1 MSNGGVRYTLV
12 DTSTANVPVV
22 AAAVHNAGMNIPGG
36 AVDEVIVRMAFT
48 LNAAGNIAADTSNII
63 DSFRLILNGET
74 VWDYQAQI
82 SDNANNAAGTF
93 GYLLNSLGPGRSVD
107 VNTQAATREYYF
119 RIPVGRNI
127 APGISRLEYTLGYA
141 ALTGAGGAPTAAST
155 EFWIRYNPA
164 MQTTTTLGAA
174 TTAPYTATTQ
184 QVVCR
189 VPQNVPGTLAGVLLQ
204 SDQDAADDITDIRVV
219 SQSDFAMDTDMWRM
233 LNGDLYNGVQFMDPA
248 TAAGL
253 QMGQALLGPQIFIP
267 LYQLSLADDL
277 RMQVTATAAN
287 TLSIT
292 PVLTSPIAGKPAPAQ
307 TQTESV
313 PTNVAKSVLSA
324 SGASL

>member
-12 DTSTANVPVV
+12 DTSATNVPVV
-22 AAAVHNAGMNIPGG
+22 AAATHNAGMNIPGG
-36 AVDEVIVRMAFT
+36 AIDEVIVRFGFT
-48 LNAAGNIAADTSNII
+48 LNAAGDIAADTSNII

-74 VWDYQAQI
+74 VWDYQASI

-107 VNTQAATREYYF
+107 VNTGTAVREYYA
-119 RIPVGRNI
+119 RIPVGRNA
-127 APGISRLEYTLGYA
+127 APGISRLEYSLGYA
-141 ALTGAGGAPTAAST
+141 ALTGAAGAPTVAST
-155 EFWIRYNPA
+155 EFWIRYNSA
-164 MQTTTTLGAA
+164 METTTTLGAA

-184 QVVCR
+184 QIVAR
-189 VPQNVPGTLAGVLLQ
+189 VPQNVPGTLAGVLIQ
-204 SDQDAADDITDIRVV
+204 TDQDAADEITDIRVV
-219 SQSDFAMDTDMWRM
+219 SQSDFAMDVDMWRM

-253 QMGQALLGPQIFIP
+253 QMGQALLGCIFLP
-267 LYQLSLADDL
+267 LFQLSLADDL
-277 RMQVTATAAN
+277 RLQVTANAAN

-307 TQTESV
+307 VQTESV
-313 PTNVAKSVLSA
+313 PTNIAKSVLSA
-324 SGASL
+324 SGAQN

>member
-12 DTSTANVPVV
+12 DTSTTNVPVV
-22 AAAVHNAGMNIPGG
+22 AAAVHSAGMNIPGG
-36 AVDEVIVRMAFT
+36 AIDEVIVRFAFT

-82 SDNANNAAGTF
+82 SDNANNGSGTF

-107 VNTQAATREYYF
+107 VNTGTAVREYYI
-119 RIPVGRNI
+119 RVPIGRN
-127 APGISRLEYTLGYA
+127 ADPGISRLEYSLGYA

-164 MQTTTTLGAA
+164 MSTTVTLGAA
-174 TTAPYTATTQ
+174 TTAPYTASTQ
-184 QVVCR
+184 QVVAR
-189 VPQNVPGTLAGVLLQ
+189 VPQNVPGTLAGVLIQ
-204 SDQDAADDITDIRVV
+204 TDQDAADEITDIRVV
-219 SQSDFAMDTDMWRM
+219 SQSDFAMDIDMWRL
-233 LNGDLYNGVQFMDPA
+233 LNGNLSGIYFMDPA
-248 TAAGL
+248 TANGL
-253 QMGQALLGPQIFIP
+253 QMGQALLGQIFVP

-277 RMQVTATAAN
+277 RMQVTANAGG

-292 PVLTSPIAGKPAPAQ
+292 PVMTSPIAGKPAPAQ
-307 TQTESV
+307 VQTETV
-313 PTNVAKSVLSA
+313 PTNIAKSVLAA
-324 SGASL
+324 SGAQN

>member
-12 DTSTANVPVV
+12 DTSAASVPVV
-22 AAAVHNAGMNIPGG
+22 AAATYNAGMNIPGG
-36 AVDEVIVRMAFT
+36 AVDEIIVRFAFT
-48 LNAAGNIAADTSNII
+48 LNAAADISADTSNII
-63 DSFRLILNGET
+63 DSLRFVLNGET
-74 VWDYQAQI
+74 VWDYQASI
-82 SDNANNAAGTF
+82 SDNANNACGTF

-107 VNTQAATREYYF
+107 VNTGGTGREYF
-119 RIPVGRNI
+119 IRVPVGRNI
-127 APGISRLEYTLGYA
+127 APGISRLEYSLGFA

-204 SDQDAADDITDIRVV
+204 TNQDAADEITDVRIV
-219 SQSDFAMDTDMWRM
+219 SQSDFAMDIDMWRL
-233 LNGDLYNGVQFMDPA
+233 LNGDLYNGVEFMDPA
-248 TAAGL
+248 TTAGL
-253 QMGQALLGPQIFIP
+253 QFGQALLGQVFIP

-277 RMQVTATAAN
+277 RMQITANAAN
-287 TLSIT
+287 TLSVT

-307 TQTESV
+307 VQTESV
-313 PTNVAKSVLSA
+313 PTNTAKSVLAA
-324 SGASL
+324 SGAQN

>member
-1 MSNGGVRYTLV
+1 MSQGVRYTLV
-12 DTSTANVPVV
+12 DTSATNVPIV

-36 AVDEVIVRMAFT
+36 AVDEVIVRFAFT
-48 LNAAGNIAADTSNII
+48 LNAAGDIAADTSNII

-74 VWDYQAQI
+74 VWDYQASI

-107 VNTQAATREYYF
+107 VNTQAATREYYI
-119 RIPVGRNI
+119 RVPIGRNI

-189 VPQNVPGTLAGVLLQ
+189 VPQNVPGTLAGVLIQ
-204 SDQDAADDITDIRVV
+204 TDQDAADEITDIRVV
-219 SQSDFAMDTDMWRM
+219 SQSDFAMDVDMWRM

-253 QMGQALLGPQIFIP
+253 QFGQALLGQVFIP

-277 RMQVTATAAN
+277 RMQVTANAAN

-292 PVLTSPIAGKPAPAQ
+292 PVLTNPISGKPAPAQ
-307 TQTESV
+307 VQTESV
-313 PTNVAKSVLSA
+313 PTNTAKSVLAA
-324 SGASL
+324 SGAQN

>member
-1 MSNGGVRYTLV
+1 MSQGVRYTLV
-12 DTSTANVPVV
+12 DTSATNVPIV

-36 AVDEVIVRMAFT
+36 AVDEVIVRFAFT
-48 LNAAGNIAADTSNII
+48 LNAAGDIAADTSNII

-74 VWDYQAQI
+74 VWDYQASI
-82 SDNANNAAGTF
+82 TDNANNAAGTF

-107 VNTQAATREYYF
+107 VNTQAATREYYI
-119 RIPVGRNI
+119 RVPVGRNI

-189 VPQNVPGTLAGVLLQ
+189 VPQNVPGTLAGVLIQ
-204 SDQDAADDITDIRVV
+204 TDQDAADEITDVRIV
-219 SQSDFAMDTDMWRM
+219 SQSDFSMDIDMWRM
-233 LNGDLYNGVQFMDPA
+233 LNGDLYNGVEFMDPA
-248 TAAGL
+248 TANGL
-253 QMGQALLGPQIFIP
+253 QVGQALLGQIFIP
-267 LYQLSLADDL
+267 LFQLSLADDL
-277 RMQVTATAAN
+277 RMQVTANAAN
-287 TLSIT
+287 TLSVT
-292 PVLTSPIAGKPAPAQ
+292 PVLTNPISGKPAPAQ
-307 TQTESV
+307 VQTESV
-313 PTNVAKSVLSA
+313 PTNTAKSVLAA
-324 SGASL
+324 SGAQN

>member
-1 MSNGGVRYTLV
+1 MSQGVRYTLV
-12 DTSTANVPVV
+12 DTSATNVPIV

-36 AVDEVIVRMAFT
+36 AVDEVIVRFAFT
-48 LNAAGNIAADTSNII
+48 LNAAGDIAADTSNII

-74 VWDYQAQI
+74 VWDYQASI

-107 VNTQAATREYYF
+107 VNTQAATREYYI
-119 RIPVGRNI
+119 RVPIGRNI

-189 VPQNVPGTLAGVLLQ
+189 VPQNVPGTLAGVLIQ
-204 SDQDAADDITDIRVV
+204 TDQDAADEITDVRIV
-219 SQSDFAMDTDMWRM
+219 SQSDFSMDIDMWRM
-233 LNGDLYNGVQFMDPA
+233 LNGDLYNGVEFMDPA
-248 TAAGL
+248 TANGL
-253 QMGQALLGPQIFIP
+253 QVGQALLGQIFIP
-267 LYQLSLADDL
+267 LFQLSLADDL
-277 RMQVTATAAN
+277 RMQVTANAAN
-287 TLSIT
+287 TLSVT
-292 PVLTSPIAGKPAPAQ
+292 PVLTNPISGKPAPAQ
-307 TQTESV
+307 VQTESV
-313 PTNVAKSVLSA
+313 PTNTAKSVLA
-324 SGASL
+324 ATGAQN

>member
-1 MSNGGVRYTLV
+1 MTQGLRYTLV
-12 DTSTANVPVV
+12 DTSAASVPVV
-22 AAAVHNAGMNIPGG
+22 AAATYNAGMNIPGG
-36 AVDEVIVRMAFT
+36 AVDEIIVRFAFT
-48 LNAAGNIAADTSNII
+48 LNAAADISADTSNII
-63 DSFRLILNGET
+63 DSLRFVLNGET
-74 VWDYQAQI
+74 VWDYQASI
-82 SDNANNAAGTF
+82 SDNANNACGTF

-107 VNTQAATREYYF
+107 VNTGGTGREYF
-119 RIPVGRNI
+119 IRVPVGRNI
-127 APGISRLEYTLGYA
+127 APGISRLEYSLGFA

-204 SDQDAADDITDIRVV
+204 TNQDAADEITDVRIV
-219 SQSDFAMDTDMWRM
+219 SQSDFAMDIDMWRL
-233 LNGDLYNGVQFMDPA
+233 LNGDLYNGVEFMDPA
-248 TAAGL
+248 TTAGL
-253 QMGQALLGPQIFIP
+253 QFGQALLGQVFIP

-277 RMQVTATAAN
+277 RMQITANAAN
-287 TLSIT
+287 TLSVT

-307 TQTESV
+307 VQTESV
-313 PTNVAKSVLSA
+313 PTNTAKSVLAA
-324 SGASL
+324 SGAQN

>member
-1 MSNGGVRYTLV
+1 MSQGVRYTLV
-12 DTSTANVPVV
+12 DTSATNVPVV

-48 LNAAGNIAADTSNII
+48 LNAAADIAADTSNII

-74 VWDYQAQI
+74 CWDYQASI

-141 ALTGAGGAPTAAST
+141 ALTGAAGAPPAAST

-174 TTAPYTATTQ
+174 TTQNYTATTQ
-184 QVVCR
+184 QVVAR
-189 VPQNVPGTLAGVLLQ
+189 VPQNVPGTLAGVLIQ
-204 SDQDAADDITDIRVV
+204 TDQDAADEITDVRIV
-219 SQSDFAMDTDMWRM
+219 SQSDFAMDIDMWRM

-253 QMGQALLGPQIFIP
+253 QMGQALLGQIFIP
-267 LYQLSLADDL
+267 LFQLSLADDL
-277 RMQVTATAAN
+277 RMQVTANAAN
-287 TLSIT
+287 VLSVT
-292 PVLTSPIAGKPAPAQ
+292 PVLTNPISGKPAPAQ
-307 TQTESV
+307 VQTESV
-313 PTNVAKSVLSA
+313 PTNTAKSVLAA
-324 SGASL
+324 SGAQN

>member
-1 MSNGGVRYTLV
+1 MSQGVRYTLV
-12 DTSTANVPVV
+12 DTSATNVPIV

-36 AVDEVIVRMAFT
+36 AVDEVIVRFAFT
-48 LNAAGNIAADTSNII
+48 LNAAGDIAADTSNII

-74 VWDYQAQI
+74 VWDYQASI

-107 VNTQAATREYYF
+107 VNTQAATREYYI
-119 RIPVGRNI
+119 RVPIGRNI

-189 VPQNVPGTLAGVLLQ
+189 VPQNVPGTLAGVLIQ
-204 SDQDAADDITDIRVV
+204 TDQDAADEITAVRIV
-219 SQSDFAMDTDMWRM
+219 SQSDFSMDIDMWRM
-233 LNGDLYNGVQFMDPA
+233 LNGDLYNGVEFMDPA
-248 TAAGL
+248 TANGL
-253 QMGQALLGPQIFIP
+253 QVGQALLGQIFIP
-267 LYQLSLADDL
+267 LFQLSLADDL
-277 RMQVTATAAN
+277 RMQVTANAAN
-287 TLSIT
+287 TLSVT
-292 PVLTSPIAGKPAPAQ
+292 PVLTNPISGKPAPAQ
-307 TQTESV
+307 VQTESV
-313 PTNVAKSVLSA
+313 PTNTAKSVLAA
-324 SGASL
+324 SGAQN

>member
-12 DTSTANVPVV
+12 DTSAASVPVV
-22 AAAVHNAGMNIPGG
+22 AAATYNAGMNIPGG
-36 AVDEVIVRMAFT
+36 AVDEIIVRFAFT
-48 LNAAGNIAADTSNII
+48 LNAAADISADTSNII
-63 DSFRLILNGET
+63 DSLRFVLNGET
-74 VWDYQAQI
+74 VWDYQASI
-82 SDNANNAAGTF
+82 SDNANNACGTF

-107 VNTQAATREYYF
+107 VNTGGTGREYF
-119 RIPVGRNI
+119 IRVPVGRNI
-127 APGISRLEYTLGYA
+127 APGISRLEYSLGFA

-204 SDQDAADDITDIRVV
+204 TNQDAADEITDVRIV
-219 SQSDFAMDTDMWRM
+219 SQSDFAMDIDMWRL
-233 LNGDLYNGVQFMDPA
+233 LNGDLYNGVEFMDPA
-248 TAAGL
+248 TTAGL
-253 QMGQALLGPQIFIP
+253 QFGQALLGQVFIP
-267 LYQLSLADDL
+267 LYQLSLADAL
-277 RMQVTATAAN
+277 RMQITANAAN
-287 TLSIT
+287 TLSVT

-307 TQTESV
+307 VQTESV
-313 PTNVAKSVLSA
+313 PTNTAKSVLAA
-324 SGASL
+324 SGAQN

>member
-1 MSNGGVRYTLV
+1 MSQGVRYTLV
-12 DTSTANVPVV
+12 DTTATTVPVV
-22 AAAVHNAGMNIPGG
+22 AAATHNAGFNIPGG
-36 AVDEVIVRMAFT
+36 AVDEIIVRMAFT
-48 LNAAGNIAADTSNII
+48 LNAAGDIAADTSNIF

-74 VWDYQAQI
+74 VWDYQASI

-107 VNTQAATREYYF
+107 VNTQAATREYYI
-119 RIPVGRNI
+119 RVPIGRNI

-189 VPQNVPGTLAGVLLQ
+189 VPQNVPGTLAGVLIQ
-204 SDQDAADDITDIRVV
+204 TDQDAADEITDVRIV
-219 SQSDFAMDTDMWRM
+219 SQSDFSMDIDMWRM
-233 LNGDLYNGVQFMDPA
+233 LNGDLYNGVEFMDPA
-248 TAAGL
+248 TANGL
-253 QMGQALLGPQIFIP
+253 QVGQALLGQIFIP
-267 LYQLSLADDL
+267 LFQLSLADDL
-277 RMQVTATAAN
+277 RMQVTANAAN
-287 TLSIT
+287 TLSVT
-292 PVLTSPIAGKPAPAQ
+292 PVLTNPISGKPAPAQ
-307 TQTESV
+307 VQTESV
-313 PTNVAKSVLSA
+313 PTNTAKSVLAA
-324 SGASL
+324 SGAQN

>member
-1 MSNGGVRYTLV
+1 MSQGVRYTLV

-22 AAAVHNAGMNIPGG
+22 AAATHNAGMNIPGG
-36 AVDEVIVRMAFT
+36 AVDEIIVRMAFT
-48 LNAAGNIAADTSNII
+48 LNAAGDIAADTSNII

-74 VWDYQAQI
+74 CWDYQAQI

-107 VNTQAATREYYF
+107 VNTGTAVREYYF

-141 ALTGAGGAPTAAST
+141 ALTGAAGAPTAAST

-174 TTAPYTATTQ
+174 TTAPYTATQ
-184 QVVCR
+184 QQIVCR

-204 SDQDAADDITDIRVV
+204 SNQDAADEITDIRVV

-233 LNGDLYNGVQFMDPA
+233 LNHDLSGIWFMDPA
-248 TAAGL
+248 TANGL

-277 RMQVTATAAN
+277 RMQVTANAAN
-287 TLSIT
+287 TLSVT

-307 TQTESV
+307 VQTESV
-313 PTNVAKSVLSA
+313 PTNIAKSVLST
-324 SGASL
+324 SGATN

>member
-12 DTSTANVPVV
+12 DTSLASIPIV
-22 AAAVHNAGMNIPGG
+22 AASTYNAGMNIPGG

-74 VWDYQAQI
+74 VWDYQASI

-107 VNTQAATREYYF
+107 VNTGGAGREYYF

-127 APGISRLEYTLGYA
+127 APGISRLEYSLGFA

-184 QVVCR
+184 QVVAR
-189 VPQNVPGTLAGVLLQ
+189 VPQNVPGTLAGVLIQ
-204 SDQDAADDITDIRVV
+204 TAQDAADEITDVRIV
-219 SQSDFAMDTDMWRM
+219 SQSDFSMDIDMWRM

-248 TAAGL
+248 TANGL
-253 QMGQALLGPQIFIP
+253 QMGQALLGQVFIP

-277 RMQVTATAAN
+277 RMQVTANAAN
-287 TLSIT
+287 TLSVT
-292 PVLTSPIAGKPAPAQ
+292 PVLTSPISGKPAPAQ

-313 PTNVAKSVLSA
+313 PTNIAKSVLSA

>member
-12 DTSTANVPVV
+12 DTSATNVPIV

-74 VWDYQAQI
+74 VWDYQASI

-107 VNTQAATREYYF
+107 GNTQGAAREYYF
-119 RIPVGRNI
+119 RIPVGRNM

-184 QVVCR
+184 QVVAR
-189 VPQNVPGTLAGVLLQ
+189 VPQNVPGTLAGVLIQ
-204 SDQDAADDITDIRVV
+204 TDQDAADEITDIRIV
-219 SQSDFAMDTDMWRM
+219 SQSDFAMDIDFWRL

-253 QMGQALLGPQIFIP
+253 QMGQALLGQVFIP

-277 RMQVTATAAN
+277 RMQVTANAAN
-287 TLSIT
+287 TLSVT

-313 PTNVAKSVLSA
+313 PTNIAKSVLAS
-324 SGASL
+324 SGAQN